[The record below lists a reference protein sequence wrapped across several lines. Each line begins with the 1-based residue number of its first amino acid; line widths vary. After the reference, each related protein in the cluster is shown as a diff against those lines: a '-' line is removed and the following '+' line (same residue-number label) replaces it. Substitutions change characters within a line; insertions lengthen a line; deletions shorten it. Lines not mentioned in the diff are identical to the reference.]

1 MEQLEKRFEAAQ
13 FHFEYIAE
21 KLRAGGFLGREDFS
35 KTLEI
40 LDAQRQAQETCL
52 QQLMQAGLLSPDE
65 TESLSLQRVRELEH
79 AWEERVRKQQDLH
92 VLKDAFLSIQTLDPT
107 FCEALNAEHARL
119 DGLNDEQLWAMD
131 QAGELDCYRDF
142 LACVQASHLE
152 YPDVEPLSER
162 FGCQLAFALLGS
174 KLVLPAAAGAGTSP
188 TPATAVS
195 ELVPLETSLS
205 EDTPAEGPVAQSELG
220 AAPLLYT
227 STLLPPLVDRTQ
239 LGELVAKRQ
248 FKQLKGVKAFQR
260 LASNPWDLRGL
271 LFIAREA
278 WSGIFSQELLT
289 LRTPKQVTDPAHYV
303 DLLLKEGYLVK
314 YSLKDAPERCLY
326 GPTVEGT
333 EIFSKEALRKYY
345 KARPAKQSESQIE
358 KGDTADFLRR
368 YEALRVFTTSCK
380 IFFQDDH
387 LHSDAP
393 NCHAVCNAGRNG
405 TALTLSRKEG
415 APLEC
420 IILPS
425 VLYTADETAERLEAW
440 YEDLKEVAGRA
451 AEGVSVF
458 LAVYGGESSA
468 PWAASLGEKIGL
480 PSSALIYLG
489 TMGEDLFR
497 DLEGRE
503 VSLSTYLKEQFCAPA
518 PVENAAESTV
528 SAQAKAGSVVDDAP
542 SLNAKPQ
549 QPPNEIMEDS
559 VPEEEVSNIEAM
571 DEAVGE
577 PTVCENQAT
586 NQPDS
591 GISLQTVDVQACS
604 VQENARLLLG
614 APEQIGLESLLGLAV
629 QMIAQSPS
637 RIVEAAALL
646 QCLAESPQF
655 GDRTQRFYRVFQQCI
670 QQPGRSYRFN
680 SQEIND
686 QQSYIVPI
694 EGLSCADSLH
704 GLYQTMV
711 LTNLLWAMAFP
722 STAYDHSLYNNAEM
736 VLGDGLEN
744 VLGEAFPAVR
754 HLIDLLRTEL
764 KDLSFQYDGL
774 GFSSSVISSLA
785 NTGERER
792 SRLALSRKAEDLRRT
807 PTSTVRITGLETCLK
822 RMVGPSSEIGRMMS
836 ILAEDRVD
844 EASRLQRQ
852 LEENLG
858 LEDLEIRDNWLN
870 QYIDSAWTVLWRE
883 DPEIKLKQ
891 LDNDSPAQRV
901 CKKALTDRLQVI
913 IEWVKVSKN
922 NQGSSFPR
930 FRDQYARLRNQMKLS
945 LQELDTLLCRA
956 PHFDCWTRASQ
967 TVLNLGIQRMLDT
980 LEHTQAKDSV
990 LFYQDLWHTP
1000 ELILDTS
1007 GEMIIMPEL
1016 YAVPGLEPWVACLH
1030 SVVAEP
1036 ETPQQ
1041 ILSQI
1046 GNYKDSR
1053 WYRNFGIEALLCRL
1067 LGQTPPDRSE
1077 ECHAAG
1083 ASMEEDIREFE
1094 GGIRLDRAY
1103 GRLQE
1108 HTVETAFT
1116 ALHRVKEVY
1125 LKTRDFAGFRLF
1137 MSHMRQLLD
1146 RQIARQTSAY
1156 RSRLQALA
1164 QQTEYASSPWLE
1176 AIEMALDGG
1185 YLSTA
1190 DTYIN
1195 AMQSGEAELPSSVRS
1210 GQLGRDFLAEFQAGE
1225 DAYYQVCQRHS
1236 GNALAN
1242 WGSSAL
1248 ESMDKKF
1255 QHWSSPNERTNSL
1268 PWLKNWVKRKNAP
1281 DGPEQVRGILRGLGF
1296 SVQNVSRSDRGTHR
1310 LHECYLVDAD
1320 RVSTGLKDYPHP
1332 VYKFGTELS
1341 TPMNVVCLYGCQGVS
1356 TLIQVMTNE
1365 LQMDGSTIVLMDGS
1379 LTASDRRLLA
1389 QKFKTD
1395 TSGQS
1400 PFLLIDRVLALY
1412 LASVDRGDRQV
1423 AMLRCTLPYTFE
1435 VLYGSGSGAVP
1446 EEMFIGRMVEMRE
1459 LRSEQGPSLV
1469 YGGRQLGKTALLN
1482 RVSKTLHAPER
1493 KAYSFCVDV
1502 KDSGIQILLER
1513 VSQRL
1518 IRLKLIQEA
1527 CTSLEQLC
1535 DTLQGL
1541 YEGGKVSSLRIFVDE
1556 VDCLFEEF
1564 QRDDYEALRPFINLR
1579 DSTKHKVKFV
1589 FAGTHNVAATDI
1601 AEKDNNNL
1609 LHMGKPLCIKPLS
1622 NNDAIDL
1629 IEIPMSYLGFK
1640 IGMPQ
1645 IELILSNTNS
1655 YPGLIH
1661 MFCNALIQAV
1671 CRDQSQLCSE
1681 GGNYPPYLISDVQMQ
1696 TVFREQDIRKEIGQR
1711 VMATIRLNRKYK
1723 TVSYLLAQMIYEDQ
1737 EKDRR
1742 QLYGYTALDLMSYNQ
1757 KLKIPSLLDIKEK
1770 DLNTLMEEMENMG
1783 ILWKNRETQQFRFR
1797 QQDFLEYI
1805 GSSEKVQDALL
1816 ELLDEEDKH
1825 E

>member
-1 MEQLEKRFEAAQ
+1 
-13 FHFEYIAE
+13 
-21 KLRAGGFLGREDFS
+21 
-35 KTLEI
+35 
-40 LDAQRQAQETCL
+40 
-52 QQLMQAGLLSPDE
+52 
-65 TESLSLQRVRELEH
+65 
-79 AWEERVRKQQDLH
+79 
-92 VLKDAFLSIQTLDPT
+92 
-107 FCEALNAEHARL
+107 
-119 DGLNDEQLWAMD
+119 
-131 QAGELDCYRDF
+131 
-142 LACVQASHLE
+142 
-152 YPDVEPLSER
+152 
-162 FGCQLAFALLGS
+162 
-174 KLVLPAAAGAGTSP
+174 
-188 TPATAVS
+188 
-195 ELVPLETSLS
+195 
-205 EDTPAEGPVAQSELG
+205 
-220 AAPLLYT
+220 
-227 STLLPPLVDRTQ
+227 
-239 LGELVAKRQ
+239 
-248 FKQLKGVKAFQR
+248 
-260 LASNPWDLRGL
+260 
-271 LFIAREA
+271 
-278 WSGIFSQELLT
+278 
-289 LRTPKQVTDPAHYV
+289 
-303 DLLLKEGYLVK
+303 
-314 YSLKDAPERCLY
+314 
-326 GPTVEGT
+326 
-333 EIFSKEALRKYY
+333 
-345 KARPAKQSESQIE
+345 
-358 KGDTADFLRR
+358 
-368 YEALRVFTTSCK
+368 
-380 IFFQDDH
+380 
-387 LHSDAP
+387 
-393 NCHAVCNAGRNG
+393 
-405 TALTLSRKEG
+405 
-415 APLEC
+415 
-420 IILPS
+420 
-425 VLYTADETAERLEAW
+425 
-440 YEDLKEVAGRA
+440 
-451 AEGVSVF
+451 
-458 LAVYGGESSA
+458 
-468 PWAASLGEKIGL
+468 
-480 PSSALIYLG
+480 
-489 TMGEDLFR
+489 
-497 DLEGRE
+497 
-503 VSLSTYLKEQFCAPA
+503 
-518 PVENAAESTV
+518 
-528 SAQAKAGSVVDDAP
+528 
-542 SLNAKPQ
+542 
-549 QPPNEIMEDS
+549 
-559 VPEEEVSNIEAM
+559 
-571 DEAVGE
+571 
-577 PTVCENQAT
+577 
-586 NQPDS
+586 
-591 GISLQTVDVQACS
+591 
-604 VQENARLLLG
+604 
-614 APEQIGLESLLGLAV
+614 
-629 QMIAQSPS
+629 
-637 RIVEAAALL
+637 
-646 QCLAESPQF
+646 
-655 GDRTQRFYRVFQQCI
+655 
-670 QQPGRSYRFN
+670 
-680 SQEIND
+680 
-686 QQSYIVPI
+686 
-694 EGLSCADSLH
+694 
-704 GLYQTMV
+704 
-711 LTNLLWAMAFP
+711 
-722 STAYDHSLYNNAEM
+722 
-736 VLGDGLEN
+736 
-744 VLGEAFPAVR
+744 
-754 HLIDLLRTEL
+754 
-764 KDLSFQYDGL
+764 
-774 GFSSSVISSLA
+774 
-785 NTGERER
+785 
-792 SRLALSRKAEDLRRT
+792 
-807 PTSTVRITGLETCLK
+807 
-822 RMVGPSSEIGRMMS
+822 
-836 ILAEDRVD
+836 
-844 EASRLQRQ
+844 
-852 LEENLG
+852 
-858 LEDLEIRDNWLN
+858 
-870 QYIDSAWTVLWRE
+870 
-883 DPEIKLKQ
+883 
-891 LDNDSPAQRV
+891 
-901 CKKALTDRLQVI
+901 
-913 IEWVKVSKN
+913 
-922 NQGSSFPR
+922 
-930 FRDQYARLRNQMKLS
+930 
-945 LQELDTLLCRA
+945 
-956 PHFDCWTRASQ
+956 
-967 TVLNLGIQRMLDT
+967 
-980 LEHTQAKDSV
+980 
-990 LFYQDLWHTP
+990 
-1000 ELILDTS
+1000 
-1007 GEMIIMPEL
+1007 
-1016 YAVPGLEPWVACLH
+1016 
-1030 SVVAEP
+1030 
-1036 ETPQQ
+1036 
-1041 ILSQI
+1041 
-1046 GNYKDSR
+1046 
-1053 WYRNFGIEALLCRL
+1053 
-1067 LGQTPPDRSE
+1067 
-1077 ECHAAG
+1077 
-1083 ASMEEDIREFE
+1083 
-1094 GGIRLDRAY
+1094 
-1103 GRLQE
+1103 
-1108 HTVETAFT
+1108 
-1116 ALHRVKEVY
+1116 
-1125 LKTRDFAGFRLF
+1125 
-1137 MSHMRQLLD
+1137 
-1146 RQIARQTSAY
+1146 
-1156 RSRLQALA
+1156 
-1164 QQTEYASSPWLE
+1164 
-1176 AIEMALDGG
+1176 MALDGG